1 MTYASDPMLF
11 PRLRAEIKATVYLSP
26 KAQGATA
33 GATPRVR
40 RPLRPPRRRHARAG
54 HAFACPD
61 RHGDPIGNVMKI
73 FLLDLWHDLKE
84 KRLWPVA
91 VVLLVG
97 LVAVPVLLAKP
108 ADEPRRP
115 RRRPAAA
122 GPKPDVL
129 KQLAKVKL
137 GDEEVGDGSTL
148 GAFDPSNPFNPPKGA
163 IKKEAGRSTANAGP
177 SADTAGAP
185 TLDGRRRFHRGARR
199 RHHRRRSRRAPGGG
213 DTGGGGPTTTTTV
226 YKYVVDLTFKANGHT
241 RHIKG
246 MEKLDMLPNQSAPLL
261 IFMGVTPKGS
271 NAVFLVD
278 STLKAAGEGKCKPS
292 AAECAFAYIG
302 AGSEYIFTEDDGDT
316 YTVRIDEIRKVK
328 VGATA
333 AKRQGRQGARRGR
346 ARTAASSLR
355 SSPTWSLWPARPTQ
369 TSDTDTE
376 SR

>member
-1 MTYASDPMLF
+1 M
-11 PRLRAEIKATVYLSP
+11 
-26 KAQGATA
+26 
-33 GATPRVR
+33 
-40 RPLRPPRRRHARAG
+40 
-54 HAFACPD
+54 
-61 RHGDPIGNVMKI
+61 NV

-91 VVLLVG
+91 LVLLVG
-97 LVAVPVLLAKP
+97 LVAVPVLLAQP
-108 ADEPRRP
+108 ADEPSTAP
-115 RRRPAAA
+115 PAATAA

-163 IKKEAGRSTANAGP
+163 IKKEAGPSTANAGP
-177 SADTAGAP
+177 SADTASSPNSTGD
-185 TLDGRRRFHRGARR
+185 DGSTVTPGGGTTGGVPGGL
-199 RHHRRRSRRAPGGG
+199 PGGG
-213 DTGGGGPTTTTTV
+213 DTGGGSPTTTTTV

-241 RHIKG
+241 RRIKG

-292 AAECAFAYIG
+292 EAKCAFAYIG
-302 AGSEYIFTEDDGDT
+302 AGSEYIFTEDDGDS

-328 VGATA
+328 VGAGATGAKAGGSKARA
-333 AKRQGRQGARRGR
+333 AVGPNRRFMPPLI
-346 ARTAASSLR
+346 ADVVVEASRT
-355 SSPTWSLWPARPTQ
+355 TQ

>member
-1 MTYASDPMLF
+1 M
-11 PRLRAEIKATVYLSP
+11 
-26 KAQGATA
+26 
-33 GATPRVR
+33 
-40 RPLRPPRRRHARAG
+40 
-54 HAFACPD
+54 
-61 RHGDPIGNVMKI
+61 NV

-91 VVLLVG
+91 LVLLVG
-97 LVAVPVLLAKP
+97 LVAVPVLLAQP
-108 ADEPRRP
+108 ADEPSTAP
-115 RRRPAAA
+115 PAATAA

-148 GAFDPSNPFNPPKGA
+148 GAFNPSNPFNPPKGA
-163 IKKEAGRSTANAGP
+163 IKKEAGPSTANAGP

-185 TLDGRRRFHRGARR
+185 TSTDDGG
-199 RHHRRRSRRAPGGG
+199 STVTPGGGTTGGVPGGLPGGG
-213 DTGGGGPTTTTTV
+213 DTGGGSPTTTTTV

-241 RHIKG
+241 RRIKG

-292 AAECAFAYIG
+292 EAKCAFAYIG
-302 AGSEYIFTEDDGDT
+302 AGSEYIFTEDNGDS

-328 VGATA
+328 VGTA
-333 AKRQGRQGARRGR
+333 HRREGGRLQGARRRWSEPPLHASPHRRRGR
-346 ARTAASSLR
+346 
-355 SSPTWSLWPARPTQ
+355 
-369 TSDTDTE
+369 
-376 SR
+376 

>member
-1 MTYASDPMLF
+1 M
-11 PRLRAEIKATVYLSP
+11 
-26 KAQGATA
+26 
-33 GATPRVR
+33 
-40 RPLRPPRRRHARAG
+40 
-54 HAFACPD
+54 
-61 RHGDPIGNVMKI
+61 NV

-91 VVLLVG
+91 LVLLVG
-97 LVAVPVLLAKP
+97 LVAVPVLLAQP
-108 ADEPRRP
+108 ADEPSTAP
-115 RRRPAAA
+115 PAATAA

-148 GAFDPSNPFNPPKGA
+148 GAFNPSNPFNPPKGA
-163 IKKEAGRSTANAGP
+163 IKKEAGPSTATAGP
-177 SADTAGAP
+177 SDTGAP
-185 TLDGRRRFHRGARR
+185 TSTDDGG
-199 RHHRRRSRRAPGGG
+199 STVTPGGGTTGGVPGGLPGGG
-213 DTGGGGPTTTTTV
+213 DTGGGSPTTTTTV

-241 RHIKG
+241 RRIKG

-292 AAECAFAYIG
+292 EAKCAFAYIG
-302 AGSEYIFTEDDGDT
+302 AGSEYIFTEDDGDS

-328 VGATA
+328 VGTATGAKAGGSKARA
-333 AKRQGRQGARRGR
+333 AVGPNRRFMPPLI
-346 ARTAASSLR
+346 ADVVVEASRT
-355 SSPTWSLWPARPTQ
+355 TQ